1 MVSKRDE
8 YLSCTNTNILFLK
21 RAKSLIRIRF
31 RSGFQEEDI
40 ANDIL
45 NEEDDL
51 QNLLLPLINVNV
63 LPNAE

>member
-1 MVSKRDE
+1 MKLTKSWIE
-8 YLSCTNTNILFLK
+8 IL
-21 RAKSLIRIRF
+21 F

-51 QNLLLPLINVNV
+51 QNLLLPLININV

>member
-1 MVSKRDE
+1 MFTFSGKKRGKNN
-8 YLSCTNTNILFLK
+8 C
-21 RAKSLIRIRF
+21 RIPLNEIFF

-40 ANDIL
+40 ANDIM

-51 QNLLLPLINVNV
+51 QNLLLPLININV